1 MCFVSLQLSSFK
13 TSRCSQVPWTLLGI
27 SKVLLTVAL
36 AVLPLIDLVWL
47 LWYREEDHEVSPATF
62 VADAVRLATYLTAL
76 VIQILCQVRKED
88 ILLNISIHTII
99 FQKHGLVTSGPL
111 FIYWFVA
118 AVCFTP
124 TFRFTI

>member
-88 ILLNISIHTII
+88 IL
-99 FQKHGLVTSGPL
+99 
-111 FIYWFVA
+111 
-118 AVCFTP
+118 
-124 TFRFTI
+124 